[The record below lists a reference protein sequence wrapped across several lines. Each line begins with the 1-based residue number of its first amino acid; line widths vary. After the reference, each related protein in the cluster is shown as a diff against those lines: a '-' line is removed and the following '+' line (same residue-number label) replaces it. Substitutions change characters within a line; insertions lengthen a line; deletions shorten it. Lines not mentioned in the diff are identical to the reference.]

1 MRVFECGTGETMAYC
16 KGACAAV
23 AEVSCLG
30 VLDHEVHVDMWGG
43 RLTIAWTG
51 QDTDTLYM
59 TGPATTVFEGQIDI
73 PDHL

>member
-1 MRVFECGTGETMAYC
+1 MVPRRTHGE
-16 KGACAAV
+16 
-23 AEVSCLG
+23 
-30 VLDHEVHVDMWGG
+30 VLLAPGDTID
-43 RLTIAWTG
+43 LPIAWTG